1 MATLEDFLELDIRVG
16 KIVKVED
23 VPPDVRKPVYKLEI
37 DFGKEVGVKKSM
49 AGVTARYSKEQLL
62 GRLVLAVVNFPPR
75 QMGKHVSEV
84 LTLGV
89 DDEKGDIVL
98 IKPDWEVFLGSRLH

>member
-16 KIVKVED
+16 KIVRVED
-23 VPPDVRKPVYKLEI
+23 APGVRKPVYKLEI
-37 DFGKEVGVKKSM
+37 DFGGEVGVKKSM

-89 DDEKGDIVL
+89 DDEKGDVVL
-98 IKPDWEVFLGSRLH
+98 IRPDADAPLGSRLH